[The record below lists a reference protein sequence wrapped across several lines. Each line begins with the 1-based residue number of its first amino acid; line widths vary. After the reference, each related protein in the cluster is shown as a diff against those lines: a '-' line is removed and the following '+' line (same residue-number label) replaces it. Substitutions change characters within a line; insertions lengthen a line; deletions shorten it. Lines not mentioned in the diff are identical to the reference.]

1 MQKRFA
7 AFLNAHDS
15 SDSAKAI
22 VAAEEREMDLYE
34 RYRLHMS
41 YGYYIA
47 QKNRDES

>member
-7 AFLNAHDS
+7 AFLKAHDS

-34 RYRLHMS
+34 RYRQHMS